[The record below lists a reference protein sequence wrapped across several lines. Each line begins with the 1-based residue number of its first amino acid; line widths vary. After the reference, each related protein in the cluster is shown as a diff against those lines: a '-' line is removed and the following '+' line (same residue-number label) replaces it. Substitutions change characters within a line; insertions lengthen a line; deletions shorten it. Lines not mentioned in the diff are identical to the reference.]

1 MTKAMKTVRI
11 NIQNN
16 DDRKN
21 MVIALA
27 NAGISVMVEEQKTNT
42 WTTLYWVVF
51 EITYNNIHP

>member
-1 MTKAMKTVRI
+1 MKTVRI

-27 NAGISVMVEEQKTNT
+27 NAGISVIVEEQKTKN

>member
-27 NAGISVMVEEQKTNT
+27 NAGISVIVEEQKTKN

>member
-27 NAGISVMVEEQKTNT
+27 NAGISVIVEEQKTKN

-51 EITYNNIHP
+51 EITYNNINP

>member
-27 NAGISVMVEEQKTNT
+27 NAGISVIVEEQKTKN
-42 WTTLYWVVF
+42 WTTLYWVIF

>member
-1 MTKAMKTVRI
+1 MKTVRI
-11 NIQNN
+11 NIQNY

-51 EITYNNIHP
+51 EITDNNIQP